1 MNVQTNDKTDMSP
14 YYVRFQ
20 ALRFIFI
27 DEFSTAAIEIF
38 AEINFKTSQHIR
50 KNNTWS
56 LRKDGKN
63 SSERPFGGLNLVVSG
78 DAWQFPPVSNRP
90 VYDNPTK
97 MERIASEAS
106 IASMF
111 AIEIMGPSKVKFSY

>member
-38 AEINFKTSQHIR
+38 AEINDLTTKHIR
-50 KNNTWS
+50 ENNTWL
-56 LRKDGKN
+56 LRKVGTTTSK
-63 SSERPFGGLNLVVSG
+63 RPFGGLNMVVSG
-78 DAWQFPPVSNRP
+78 DACQFGPIGSCGAVF
-90 VYDNPTK
+90 DNPTRMK
-97 MERIASEAS
+97 TVSSYETIAAMST
-106 IASMF
+106 I
-111 AIEIMGPSKVKFSY
+111 